1 MVPFGSTIGVCDGLV
16 CVLAPSVWVELGT
29 IRTELDPLRVV
40 DDLPVGNL
48 MMVVGTS
55 IVLVVRRESLLVRRG
70 NEREV
75 TTLDLFVGEVDL
87 VVGEVDLVL
96 DDEDLVLVDGST
108 VTVEEGLTVRMK
120 VRP

>member
-1 MVPFGSTIGVCDGLV
+1 
-16 CVLAPSVWVELGT
+16 
-29 IRTELDPLRVV
+29 
-40 DDLPVGNL
+40 

-55 IVLVVRRESLLVRRG
+55 LELVVRRESLLVRRG